1 MAELTRAAEPFRFYT
16 RLHLTELTG
25 LRAAG
30 LVQLVRLLKS
40 VPGGSIY
47 YHTHRFLQ
55 QHQYLSPEP
64 PNDFAYWVREILGE
78 QELGERLASIDIIE
92 YSTIRSLRE
101 RIIETIE
108 GYLVVHPEAKMRF
121 PREGGEFHFRKS
133 VSFILP
139 TEHVSYDLR
148 EFAEIAETHHHRF
161 HLFSYLRGAAQAG
174 KGDERLLELD
184 RKFFGKQALGS
195 QHRPARPLRLHHGG
209 FTSHHYRFDRKGDRI
224 AMVTLD
230 DYIPIVGESV
240 VEDLRLIAGHLKGK
254 RILNVNSTA
263 VGGGVAEILTRMVP
277 LLRELGLDVH
287 WDVIKGGEEFFEVT
301 KKFHNGLHGGR
312 VDIGE
317 KDFEIFMET
326 SRDNLAQMDTSADI
340 VFIHDPQPIVLVQKR
355 RDNKW
360 IWRCHIDLSD
370 PKQKIWR
377 FLKEFVVKYDAAVF
391 SAPAFSR
398 RLPIRQFLI
407 APSIDPLSDK
417 NRELPQ
423 EAIDGVLAKYGI
435 PRDKPLITQISRFD
449 RLKDPVGVI
458 AAYRLVKEHNDCRLL
473 LAGGTATDDPE
484 GQKVF
489 EEVKEAAQ
497 GDPDIHILV
506 MSQNDL
512 EINALQRASTVILQK
527 SLKEGFGL
535 TVSEGLWKGKTGRR
549 LQRRRDPAAD
559 QR

>member
-1 MAELTRAAEPFRFYT
+1 MA
-16 RLHLTELTG
+16 
-25 LRAAG
+25 
-30 LVQLVRLLKS
+30 K
-40 VPGGSIY
+40 I
-47 YHTHRFLQ
+47 
-55 QHQYLSPEP
+55 
-64 PNDFAYWVREILGE
+64 
-78 QELGERLASIDIIE
+78 
-92 YSTIRSLRE
+92 
-101 RIIETIE
+101 
-108 GYLVVHPEAKMRF
+108 
-121 PREGGEFHFRKS
+121 
-133 VSFILP
+133 
-139 TEHVSYDLR
+139 
-148 EFAEIAETHHHRF
+148 
-161 HLFSYLRGAAQAG
+161 
-174 KGDERLLELD
+174 
-184 RKFFGKQALGS
+184 
-195 QHRPARPLRLHHGG
+195 
-209 FTSHHYRFDRKGDRI
+209 
-224 AMVTLD
+224 D
-230 DYIPIVGESV
+230 DYILIVGESV

-326 SRDNLAQMDTSADI
+326 SRDNLEQMNTSADI

-391 SAPAFSR
+391 SAPSFSR

-423 EAIDGVLAKYGI
+423 EVIDAVLAKYGI
-435 PRDKPLITQISRFD
+435 PKDKPLITQISRFD

-512 EINALQRASTVILQK
+512 EINALQRASTVIIQK

-535 TVSEGLWKGKTGRR
+535 TVSEALWKAKPVVASNVGGIPLQIKDKYSGLLCYSPEGAAFALKQLLSSPDYARKIGENGREHIR
-549 LQRRRDPAAD
+549 NNFLITRHLREYMLLFLSLYYRENIVHL
-559 QR
+559 